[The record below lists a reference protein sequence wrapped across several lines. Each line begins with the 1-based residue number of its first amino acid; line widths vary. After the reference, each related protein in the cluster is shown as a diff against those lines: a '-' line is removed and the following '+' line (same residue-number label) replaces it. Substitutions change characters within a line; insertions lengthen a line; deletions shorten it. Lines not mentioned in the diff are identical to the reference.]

1 VSTITENQVRQRA
14 QDRIEAQARQEL
26 EAEAAEREQLHQAAL
41 AAEARLQHEVENEVG
56 GILAGLRPLYQRRS
70 ELALGLAQIT
80 AEFWAVESALRTQL
94 AAAAAP
100 LGTLR
105 LDSPGRQKL
114 LGDVR
119 VRAGLSRSHSNL
131 QVRLGEGAGF
141 DVAAV
146 LLVLLANGYVA
157 PGLVS
162 LPSNSLS
169 VSRQDRAR

>member
-1 VSTITENQVRQRA
+1 MITDSQVKQRA
-14 QDRIEAQARQEL
+14 QQRIEQQALHEL
-26 EAEAAEREQLHQAAL
+26 QGEAVERERLQQMAL
-41 AAEARLQHEVENEVG
+41 DAEIRLQHSVENTVG
-56 GILAGLRPLYQRRS
+56 GALAPLGELYKRRS
-70 ELALGLAQIT
+70 ELALGLAEIVAQ
-80 AEFWAVESALRTQL
+80 FWDVETELRTQL

-105 LDSPGRQKL
+105 LDSPGRQQL

-146 LLVLLANGYVA
+146 VLTLLAGGYIYPLGIA
-157 PGLVS
+157 
-162 LPSNSLS
+162 LPSNGFTIT
-169 VSRQDRAR
+169 RKDRG